1 MLVHIKGNKFVHAHK
16 LFFIIFDSHMKKV
29 TIKDIAAL
37 AGVSRGTVDRALN
50 NRGNIDPEKKDLIL
64 SIAKQ
69 LGYEKNII
77 ASTLAHNKVI
87 NIAVVLP
94 DPEKDVFWK
103 SPLLGIERSQR
114 FIRHYGLLT
123 NFYYFNIFDKK
134 DFSDKLQHAMASQPD
149 AILTA
154 PVYREESVA
163 FLQIALQNNV
173 PIFTINTEL
182 NHKDILCFIGQ
193 NSYQC
198 GQLAGRLLN
207 TGKKRNAKFL
217 ALTLGH
223 ESKNAAHI
231 SEKIRG
237 LHAYSRDNNLSNVI
251 IDTAIENFSD
261 PEDLQNNSMK
271 LLKENP
277 DIEGILFTNSRSYHF
292 INNVSYKTILEK
304 PVTTVGFDLI
314 PNNIDL
320 LTTGKIDFLINQ
332 DPVKQGY
339 LGMVNIL
346 NHFVFKKTVSFKQY
360 IPADIVVK
368 ENYELYIE
376 EMETNLELVY

>member
-1 MLVHIKGNKFVHAHK
+1 
-16 LFFIIFDSHMKKV
+16 MKKV

-50 NRGNIDPEKKDLIL
+50 NRGKIDPQKKKLIL
-64 SIAKQ
+64 SIAKK

-77 ASTLAHNKVI
+77 ASTLAQNKEI

-94 DPEKDVFWK
+94 DPSRDVFWNL
-103 SPLLGIERSQR
+103 PIRGIERSRR
-114 FIRHYGLLT
+114 FISHYGIST
-123 NFYYFNIFDKK
+123 QFYYFNIFDKE
-134 DFSDKLQHAMASQPD
+134 DFISQLRSAMASQPQ

-154 PVYREESVA
+154 PIYREESVR
-163 FLQIALQNNV
+163 FLQVALQNNV
-173 PIFTINTEL
+173 PVFTINTEI

-198 GQLAGRLLN
+198 GLLAGRLLN
-207 TGKKRNAKFL
+207 NGKKHGATFL

-231 SEKIRG
+231 YEKVRG
-237 LHAYSRDNNLSNVI
+237 LKDYGLKNDLDNVI
-251 IDTAIENFSD
+251 IDKAIENFADKEVLINESKKI
-261 PEDLQNNSMK
+261 LI
-271 LLKENP
+271 ENP
-277 DIEGILFTNSRSYHF
+277 EIEGILFTNSRAYHF
-292 INNVSYKTILEK
+292 LDNIVYQEILHK
-304 PVTTVGFDLI
+304 PITTVGFDLI
-314 PNNIDL
+314 PENINL
-320 LTTGKIDFLINQ
+320 LLGDKIDFLINQ
-332 DPVKQGY
+332 DPIKQGY

-346 NHFVFKKTVSFKQY
+346 NHFVYNKSIDHKQY

-368 ENYELYIE
+368 ENYELYMK